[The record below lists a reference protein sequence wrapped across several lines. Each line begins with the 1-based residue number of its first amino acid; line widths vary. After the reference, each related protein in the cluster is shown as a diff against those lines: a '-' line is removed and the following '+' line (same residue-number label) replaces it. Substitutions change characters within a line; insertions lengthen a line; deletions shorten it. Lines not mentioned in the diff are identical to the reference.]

1 MRNRTE
7 QNLYLLCAFAVIAVI
22 HLLVFTLWYVAQIR
36 ADDYVPV
43 VPQMQ
48 YVFVSDGKSALKA
61 ANTSLTITDALAQHE
76 AQMPTFGY
84 DYEYVVGVVASECC
98 GEPYEG
104 QLAVVQCIV
113 TTAKSRGLSPEEVV
127 KLPNRYA
134 EPTTDSNRKDLVR
147 DACCDGIVLGYCA
160 TEEPIEYFYSTRNG
174 GYSAWH
180 EENLEFVM
188 EIGNHRFF
196 KGVS

>member
-1 MRNRTE
+1 MSKRDEQELYVLSAIVAVLVLHTLIFAWWSIAQVRTHNYE
-7 QNLYLLCAFAVIAVI
+7 VELPKEKYTIINEAIVI
-22 HLLVFTLWYVAQIR
+22 
-36 ADDYVPV
+36 P
-43 VPQMQ
+43 VPQGTI
-48 YVFVSDGKSALKA
+48 SD
-61 ANTSLTITDALAQHE
+61 DLAQHE
-76 AQMPTFGY
+76 AQMPLFGY
-84 DYEYVVGVVASECC
+84 DYEYVVGVVAAECC

-113 TTAKSRGLSPEEVV
+113 NTAKSRGLSPEEVV

-134 EPTTDSNRKDLVR
+134 EPVTDSNKKDLVR

-160 TEEPIEYFYSTRNG
+160 TDEPIEYFYSTRNG

-180 EENLEFVM
+180 EENLEFVI

-196 KGVS
+196 KEVNDD